1 MEPTELIARGVGQD
15 TDIVSKE
22 MFAFERGKT
31 RYVLRPEMT
40 APVMRSYLQHSLDQK
55 GGVQK
60 LYYIGPCFRAERPQK
75 GRYRQFHQFGAEV
88 YGIDTPDIDAE
99 LILIGTRLWQQ
110 LGLKGIRLELNTLG
124 SNQARIEY
132 KQVLVDYLEQHRD
145 LLDEDSIRRLETNPL
160 RILDS
165 KNPSMREMLDNAP
178 ALIDHLDEESSEQF
192 DKLKA
197 RLDATGVKYT
207 INPRLVRGLDY
218 YCKTV
223 FEWVTDELGAQGT
236 ICAGGR
242 YDGLVEQLGGKATPA
257 IGFALGKE
265 RILALLE
272 SQQQQAPESIDIYLV
287 LLGEASEVKGL
298 QLAEEIRQQLPDVKM
313 IAHCGGG
320 SVKSQ
325 MKKADKSGARIALIL
340 AEDELKN
347 ATLNT
352 YGQWGLSKPGTI
364 IIQGQQLFPRI
375 DKKKKTVPQPQQK
388 NAQKKEKEAE
398 PLEDG
403 LITFD
408 QFGKVEL
415 RVAEIIAAEKIA
427 KADKLIKLTVKA
439 PEERTIVAG
448 IALHYSAEE
457 LVGKLVL
464 IVANLKPAKL
474 MGVKSQGMVLAAK
487 ETDENGTERLV
498 LATVSD
504 TIAPGSKIS

>member
-1 MEPTELIARGVGQD
+1 MAKLIKSIRGMHDVLPDDSHRWQAFEAIIRQLMAGYGYREIRMPLVESTD
-15 TDIVSKE
+15 LFCRSIGEVTDIVEKE
-22 MFAFERGKT
+22 MYTFEDRNGDKLT
-31 RYVLRPEMT
+31 LRPEGT
-40 APVMRSYLQHSLDQK
+40 ASCVRAGIQHGLLHNQ
-55 GGVQK
+55 VQR
-60 LYYIGPCFRAERPQK
+60 LWYSGPMFRHERPQK

-340 AEDELKN
+340 AEDELEN
-347 ATLNT
+347 AQVTVKYL
-352 YGQWGLSKPGTI
+352 
-364 IIQGQQLFPRI
+364 R
-375 DKKKKTVPQPQQK
+375 DKKEQMTVS
-388 NAQKKEKEAE
+388 
-398 PLEDG
+398 
-403 LITFD
+403 FD
-408 QFGKVEL
+408 E
-415 RVAEIIAAEKIA
+415 
-427 KADKLIKLTVKA
+427 LIKFITNNV
-439 PEERTIVAG
+439 
-448 IALHYSAEE
+448 
-457 LVGKLVL
+457 
-464 IVANLKPAKL
+464 
-474 MGVKSQGMVLAAK
+474 
-487 ETDENGTERLV
+487 
-498 LATVSD
+498 
-504 TIAPGSKIS
+504 